1 MQRLSRRTLDTVLAG
16 VILPPEA
23 ALEAAVGIVHLGLGA
38 FHRGHQ
44 ALLTQRALAVQPGA
58 WAISGA
64 SLRSAAVPAAL
75 RPQDCLYSVIE
86 NDGMREEATIVG
98 SVREALLAAEDGDDL
113 LARIAAPSTRIVT
126 LTVTEKGYCHHPA
139 TGDLDLTHPQIM
151 ADLTGRT
158 PPQSTLGWLVRGL
171 DRRRQEGAGRLT
183 VLCCDNMASNGRTLR
198 RLVEQFA
205 GAVDPNL
212 ATWIADEVRFPSSMV
227 DRIVPAATPASL
239 DHASGL
245 LGVRDAAAVSC
256 ESFAQWVI
264 EDDFAAGRPAWEAAG
279 AELVSDV
286 GPHQDLK
293 LRLLNGAHSAIAYI
307 GALLGLPFVSDV
319 MAEPALA
326 GFVERLML
334 DEVAPLTELPAGYD
348 VNAYARALL
357 RRFANASLQHRTL
370 QIAMDGSQKIPV
382 RWLPVLRHGL
392 RQGLACPRLVTSIA
406 VWFQFLIGVDEA
418 GRDLPLEDPLAGRL
432 RAMAAALGSDPTS
445 AVQALLSVEEVFG
458 RDLREN
464 VDLGRRLA
472 TALGQIGN
480 LGLRATLSKVEG

>member
-23 ALEAAVGIVHLGLGA
+23 ALEAEVGIVHLGLGA

-98 SVREALLAAEDGDDL
+98 SVREALLAAEDGADL

-139 TGDLDLTHPQIM
+139 TGDLDLTHPEIM

-171 DRRRQEGAGRLT
+171 DRRRQRRCRQAHRALLRQHGEQRPHPAPPRRAIRRCRRPEPRHLDCGRGPLSLQHGRPDRAGGDPGLARP
-183 VLCCDNMASNGRTLR
+183 CLR
-198 RLVEQFA
+198 A
-205 GAVDPNL
+205 
-212 ATWIADEVRFPSSMV
+212 
-227 DRIVPAATPASL
+227 
-239 DHASGL
+239 
-245 LGVRDAAAVSC
+245 LGVRDEAAVSC

-279 AELVSDV
+279 AELVRDV
-286 GPHQDLK
+286 GPLSGPQAAPAQRRPFGHRLYWCAVGPA
-293 LRLLNGAHSAIAYI
+293 LRLPTSW
-307 GALLGLPFVSDV
+307 PS
-319 MAEPALA
+319 
-326 GFVERLML
+326 R
-334 DEVAPLTELPAGYD
+334 
-348 VNAYARALL
+348 RSRL
-357 RRFANASLQHRTL
+357 RRT
-370 QIAMDGSQKIPV
+370 
-382 RWLPVLRHGL
+382 
-392 RQGLACPRLVTSIA
+392 
-406 VWFQFLIGVDEA
+406 VDA
-418 GRDLPLEDPLAGRL
+418 GRGR
-432 RAMAAALGSDPTS
+432 
-445 AVQALLSVEEVFG
+445 AVD
-458 RDLREN
+458 R
-464 VDLGRRLA
+464 
-472 TALGQIGN
+472 TAR
-480 LGLRATLSKVEG
+480 RATT